1 MCSYLNL
8 TIFPRVD
15 SSAVPVQ
22 HRVGAFRIP
31 PRRTPQPSVPLRSP
45 HPPFRTVTPRVQMAR
60 LWKPPSHL
68 HHPVPPVQPVV
79 ASAYFAG
86 QTARQLNNLPRH
98 CPPQACLRCSSSS
111 IKRKAVHLHQRSPD
125 PLEIRFYQSPS
136 PRTEHQRRM
145 SSQTPLPPRTAR
157 ISPSHSPTSLPT
169 ITRKPPPTAS
179 PPPTRRML
187 LL

>member
-8 TIFPRVD
+8 TVFPRVD

-31 PRRTPQPSVPLRSP
+31 PWRTPQPLRSP
-45 HPPFRTVTPRVQMAR
+45 HPAFRTVRLRVQMAH

-86 QTARQLNNLPRH
+86 QTARQLNNLARH

-136 PRTEHQRRM
+136 PRTENQRRM
-145 SSQTPLPPRTAR
+145 SSQTPLPPRTAL

-169 ITRKPPPTAS
+169 IKRKPPPTAS

-187 LL
+187 LR